1 MGVLKKLKNQRKRRE
16 QLIPA
21 VSRML
26 WVWEGVVG
34 GEGCEPLTQ
43 RKRSVTSDPPV
54 TCMSPQM
61 SHFL

>member
-34 GEGCEPLTQ
+34 GKG
-43 RKRSVTSDPPV
+43 V
-54 TCMSPQM
+54 SP
-61 SHFL
+61 